1 MKKRLIGWTIFAM
14 TLMSSTLARAE
25 QFKVTLLGTGTPVP
39 SVTRFGF
46 STLVEAG
53 EQRLLFDFGR
63 GVSIRLNQSR
73 VPLGSITAH
82 FLTHFHSD
90 HTNGLPDLW
99 LTGWL
104 RPPYGQRNQ
113 AFLIYGPQGLRA
125 LTSGLRAA
133 YAKDISTRAEDEGS
147 PLSGVEFDAREIE
160 VGLIYERQGVKVSAF
175 KNDHGSKVQPSL
187 GYKIEYQGKTV
198 VISGDTKFS
207 EEVVRQSMGAD
218 LLIHCVTVIPDALL
232 KQFPQY
238 QSIYEHLSSP
248 EQAARVFQLAKPK
261 RAVYSHIGLNGD
273 ASVQDLIARTRA
285 VYDGPLVV
293 GEDLM
298 GFELLP

>member
-1 MKKRLIGWTIFAM
+1 MKHLICWM
-14 TLMSSTLARAE
+14 TFVISLLSFTQARSD
-25 QFKVTLLGTGTPVP
+25 QLRVTLLGTGTPVP

-53 EQRLLFDFGR
+53 DQRLLFDFGR
-63 GVSIRLNQSR
+63 GVSIRLNQIK

-113 AFLIYGPQGLRA
+113 AFVIYGPQGLRE

-147 PLSGVEFDAREIE
+147 PLSGVEFEVHEINTG
-160 VGLIYERQGVKVSAF
+160 VIYEREGVKVSAF
-175 KNDHGSKVQPSL
+175 KNDHGSKVLPSL
-187 GYKIEYQGKTV
+187 GFKVEYLGKTV

-207 EEVVRQSMGAD
+207 EEVVRQSMNAD

-273 ASVQDLIARTRA
+273 ATVQDLIARTKA

-298 GFELLP
+298 RFDLLP

>member
-1 MKKRLIGWTIFAM
+1 MLKKAAVRVFIGVLLFLSVSAFSQ
-14 TLMSSTLARAE
+14 TL
-25 QFKVTLLGTGTPVP
+25 KVTLLGTGTPVP
-39 SVTRFGF
+39 SPTRFGF
-46 STLVEAG
+46 STLVQAG

-63 GVSIRLNQSR
+63 GVSIRLQQAQ

-104 RPPYGQRNQ
+104 RPLYGQRNTP
-113 AFLIYGPQGLRA
+113 FLIYGPKGLVE
-125 LTSGLRAA
+125 LTSGLKNA
-133 YAKDISTRAEDEGS
+133 YAKDIAIRAEDEKS
-147 PLSGVEFDAREIE
+147 PLSGVEFDAKEIQA
-160 VGLIYERQGVKVSAF
+160 GLIYEQSGVKVTAF
-175 KNDHGSKVQPSL
+175 NNDHGAKVLPSL
-187 GYKIEYQGKTV
+187 GYTIEYLGKRI

-207 EEVVRQSMGAD
+207 DEVVRQAQGAD

-238 QSIYEHLSSP
+238 QSIYDHLSSP
-248 EQAARVFQLAKPK
+248 EQAAKVFQLARPK
-261 RAVYSHIGLNGD
+261 RAVFSHIGLNGN
-273 ASVQDLIARTRA
+273 ATVQDLLERTQKL
-285 VYDGPLVV
+285 YDGPLIV

-298 GFELLP
+298 SFEL

>member
-90 HTNGLPDLW
+90 HTSGLPDLW

-285 VYDGPLVV
+285 VYDGPLVA

>member
-1 MKKRLIGWTIFAM
+1 MKHLICWM
-14 TLMSSTLARAE
+14 TFVISLLSFTQARSD
-25 QFKVTLLGTGTPVP
+25 QLRVTLLGTGTPVP

-53 EQRLLFDFGR
+53 DQRLLFDFGR
-63 GVSIRLNQSR
+63 GVSIRLNQIK

-113 AFLIYGPQGLRA
+113 AFVIYGPQGLRE

-147 PLSGVEFDAREIE
+147 PLSGVEFEAHEINTG
-160 VGLIYERQGVKVSAF
+160 VIYEREGVKVSAF
-175 KNDHGSKVQPSL
+175 KNDHGSKVLPSL
-187 GYKIEYQGKTV
+187 GFKVEYLGKTV

-207 EEVVRQSMGAD
+207 EEVVRQSMNAD

-273 ASVQDLIARTRA
+273 ATVQDLIARTKA

-298 GFELLP
+298 RFDLLP